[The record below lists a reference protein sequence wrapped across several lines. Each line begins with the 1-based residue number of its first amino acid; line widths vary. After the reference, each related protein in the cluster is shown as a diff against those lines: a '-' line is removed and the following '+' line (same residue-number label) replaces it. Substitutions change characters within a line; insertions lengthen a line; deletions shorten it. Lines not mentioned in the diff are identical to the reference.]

1 MKNVKYAL
9 QMRSD
14 GSMMSRA
21 QSKRHSQMSADK
33 QQWEDRQLL
42 RSGAVRGTEVQTEFD
57 NEEENKVIL
66 LVHGK
71 YTLAVYFGSVLWR
84 VGGVET

>member
-1 MKNVKYAL
+1 MIFESNFCSLIYLTLELSTSL

-14 GSMMSRA
+14 GTMMSRA
-21 QSKRHSQMSADK
+21 QSKRHSQLSADK
-33 QQWEDRQLL
+33 QNWEDRQLL

-66 LVHGK
+66 LIHGQ
-71 YTLAVYFGSVLWR
+71 
-84 VGGVET
+84 

>member
-1 MKNVKYAL
+1 MIFESNFDSLIYLTLELSPSL

-14 GSMMSRA
+14 GTMMSSA
-21 QSKRHSQMSADK
+21 QSKRHSQLSADK
-33 QQWEDRQLL
+33 QNWEDRQLL

-66 LVHGK
+66 LIHGQ
-71 YTLAVYFGSVLWR
+71 
-84 VGGVET
+84 

>member
-1 MKNVKYAL
+1 MIFESNFDSLIYLTLELSPSL

-14 GSMMSRA
+14 GTMMSRA
-21 QSKRHSQMSADK
+21 QSKRHSQLSADK
-33 QQWEDRQLL
+33 QNWEDRQLL

-66 LVHGK
+66 LIHGQ
-71 YTLAVYFGSVLWR
+71 
-84 VGGVET
+84 